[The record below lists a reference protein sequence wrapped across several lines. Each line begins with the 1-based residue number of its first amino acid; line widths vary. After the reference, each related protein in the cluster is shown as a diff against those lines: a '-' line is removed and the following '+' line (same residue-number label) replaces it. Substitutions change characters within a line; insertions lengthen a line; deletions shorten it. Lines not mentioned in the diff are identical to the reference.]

1 MKSKLA
7 ALGAGALFAVGLSVS
22 GMTQPAKVQGFL
34 DFTGQWD
41 ASLAFVM
48 IGAIGVHAVLRR
60 VIARRAAPVFTPAF
74 ESRPSAR
81 IDSRLLLGSA
91 LFGIGWGL
99 GGYCPGPAFV
109 SFGGASLSALLFVG
123 AMTAGMV
130 GYRLIHQRTNDD
142 ASSPVIART
151 GCDAGAT

>member
-7 ALGAGALFAVGLSVS
+7 ALGAGALFAVGLSLS

-34 DFTGQWD
+34 DFTGNWD

-48 IGAIGVHAVLRR
+48 VGAIGVHALLRR
-60 VIARRAAPVFTPAF
+60 LIARRAAPVFRPAF
-74 ESRPSAR
+74 ESRPQAR
-81 IDSRLLLGSA
+81 IDSRLLAGSA
-91 LFGIGWGL
+91 LFGVGWGL

-109 SFGGASLSALLFVG
+109 SLGGVSLSALVFVG

-130 GYRLIHQRTNDD
+130 GYRFIHQRASDD
-142 ASSPVIART
+142 ASAPATPT
-151 GCDAGAT
+151 GCDAGAA